1 MLFTRFY
8 QSGIK
13 RTCSTCEED
22 KHAYVS
28 VVGNPEGRRP
38 YKKPKHKEEDLKAN
52 LVNTEFINVPS
63 W

>member
-1 MLFTRFY
+1 M
-8 QSGIK
+8 
-13 RTCSTCEED
+13 CEED

-28 VVGNPEGRRP
+28 AVGNPEGRRP

-52 LVNTEFINVPS
+52 LVDTEFINVPS